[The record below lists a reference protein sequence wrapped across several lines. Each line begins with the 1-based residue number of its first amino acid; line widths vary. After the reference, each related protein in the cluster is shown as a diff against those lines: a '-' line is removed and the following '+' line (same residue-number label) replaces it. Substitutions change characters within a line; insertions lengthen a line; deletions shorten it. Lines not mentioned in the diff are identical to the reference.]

1 MATLT
6 LDVLGMCV
14 VLRQGSA
21 GPWSIGFF
29 NDPGHLQT
37 VHYEDAD
44 GARVAALTFWG
55 TGDLAFT
62 GIARGEVTLEGAARL
77 PFMHAVGGNRFQ
89 AKTEGDLKNEFRSI
103 IALPHGTL
111 TALPAHVGDEQST
124 WSFGGGEFVLTDRLR
139 YSAPFDGVLRLG
151 TKELSSDDV
160 HLTITSVDRDYGSRP
175 QQEATARFPLTEFA
189 HFYRCTTE
197 GGPIPRKVLG
207 KIASTD
213 PGTGSPV
220 HILLDPD
227 SPICPMV
234 AVQY

>member
-14 VLRQGSA
+14 VLRQGTA

-55 TGDLAFT
+55 ARDLAFT
-62 GIARGEVTLEGAARL
+62 GTARGAVTLGGESRL
-77 PFMHAVGGNRFQ
+77 PFMNDVGGNRFQ
-89 AKTEGDLKNEFRSI
+89 AKTEADLKNEFRSI
-103 IALPHGTL
+103 IALPSGTL
-111 TALPAHVGDEQST
+111 TALPAHIGDEQST
-124 WSFGGGEFVLTDRLR
+124 WSFGGADFVLTDRLR
-139 YSAPFDGVLRLG
+139 FSAPFNGVLQLG
-151 TKELSSDDV
+151 TKALSSTDV

-175 QQEATARFPLTEFA
+175 QQKATAGFPLTEFA

-197 GGPIPRKVLG
+197 GGPIPRRVLG
-207 KIASTD
+207 KTASKD
-213 PGTGSPV
+213 SGTESVGL
-220 HILLDPD
+220 LLDPD
-227 SPICPMV
+227 SPICPLV